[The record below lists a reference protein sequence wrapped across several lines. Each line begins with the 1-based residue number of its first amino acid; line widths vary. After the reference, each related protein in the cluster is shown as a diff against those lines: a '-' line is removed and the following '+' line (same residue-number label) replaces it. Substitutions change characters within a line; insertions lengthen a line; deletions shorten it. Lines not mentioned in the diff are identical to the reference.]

1 MSNQKL
7 VSLSLAVSP
16 IFAFVGWIILG
27 AILGFDI
34 SPDKPQSYIG
44 ALGENSGA
52 VKTIFPI
59 ITLLFLVVVA
69 GLGYIR
75 KSMEGGPG
83 HLMARFGFLLMVIA
97 APGFVAEGGLQMGVA
112 EAASLGSLQTAQTL
126 FAAGNAIG
134 AMATALMF
142 IGFLVIGIGIL
153 KQKNF
158 HIIIAVVMVIAGI
171 FTTAICVIDYSNQLI
186 IIGYVGFCLASSA
199 LGISLLRSSE

>member
-1 MSNQKL
+1 M
-7 VSLSLAVSP
+7 
-16 IFAFVGWIILG
+16 
-27 AILGFDI
+27 
-34 SPDKPQSYIG
+34 
-44 ALGENSGA
+44 
-52 VKTIFPI
+52 FPI

-69 GLGYIR
+69 CLGYIR
-75 KSMEGGPG
+75 NSMEGGSG

-158 HIIIAVVMVIAGI
+158 HIII
-171 FTTAICVIDYSNQLI
+171 S
-186 IIGYVGFCLASSA
+186 CLLYTSPSP
-199 LGISLLRSSE
+199 RD